1 MTNEKNNKR
10 VQKEKPIVKGTH
22 KKTAP
27 KKNTSQKKFLYSL
40 HELSD
45 FFGLSHTKMSSL
57 YKIRGIDEKVKMS
70 IDEAREKFK
79 NIRI

>member
-1 MTNEKNNKR
+1 MTDEKNNKR

-27 KKNTSQKKFLYSL
+27 KKNTPQKKFL
-40 HELSD
+40 
-45 FFGLSHTKMSSL
+45 KM
-57 YKIRGIDEKVKMS
+57 G